1 MKTKICILLM
11 LALTIVGC
19 EKETYTIETNI
30 DGNYIGTFERNGNIS
45 NVEIS
50 FNQGIFEGEGDVEKF
65 PAICKGSFS
74 ISDDIISFEND
85 CTWTTTL
92 DWTLILG
99 GDWSFTLN
107 NNLLVMTHTNGDQYI
122 LTQE

>member
-1 MKTKICILLM
+1 MKTKIFILLM
-11 LALTIVGC
+11 FALTIVGC
-19 EKETYTIETNI
+19 VKEAHTIETNI
-30 DGNYIGTFERNGNIS
+30 DGNYIGTFERNGNFS

-74 ISDDIISFEND
+74 ISDDTISFEND
-85 CTWTTTL
+85 CIWTATL

-122 LTQE
+122 LMQE

>member
-1 MKTKICILLM
+1 M
-11 LALTIVGC
+11 
-19 EKETYTIETNI
+19 
-30 DGNYIGTFERNGNIS
+30 
-45 NVEIS
+45 EITLEHL
-50 FNQGIFEGEGDVEKF
+50 NEMGIFQMLKYHLTTEYLRGEGDVEKF

-85 CTWTTTL
+85 CIWTATL
-92 DWTLILG
+92 DWTLILS

-107 NNLLVMTHTNGDQYI
+107 NNLLIMTHTNGDQYI

>member
-11 LALTIVGC
+11 FALTIVGC
-19 EKETYTIETNI
+19 VKDAHTIETNI
-30 DGNYIGTFERNGNIS
+30 DGNYFGTFERNGNIS

-50 FNQGIFEGEGDVEKF
+50 FNNGIFEGEGDVEKF

-85 CTWTTTL
+85 CIWTATL
-92 DWTLILG
+92 DWTLILS

-107 NNLLVMTHTNGDQYI
+107 NNLLIMTHTNGDQYI

>member
-1 MKTKICILLM
+1 MF
-11 LALTIVGC
+11 ALTIVGC
-19 EKETYTIETNI
+19 VKEAHTIETNI
-30 DGNYIGTFERNGNIS
+30 DGNYIGTFERNGNVS

-74 ISDDIISFEND
+74 ISDDTISFEND
-85 CTWTTTL
+85 CIWTATL

-122 LTQE
+122 LMQE